1 MIFCE
6 NWFPSPDQVRGQA
19 FSGSCFG
26 AGQGRLVLRSNRGE
40 EFVQR
45 TLIPTLLFACVVLS
59 SGPCAADGALAIGLP
74 KDVAR
79 QGFSFGYSNNHPV
92 SDARDIALKGCRE
105 NKGGSAQSKA
115 ICTVIQT
122 YSNQCVAVA
131 MDPVAGTPGV
141 GWAVA
146 DDLRAAES
154 KALANCEATAG
165 PGRRAAC
172 KIDHSQC
179 DGAAK

>member
-1 MIFCE
+1 V
-6 NWFPSPDQVRGQA
+6 PD
-19 FSGSCFG
+19 
-26 AGQGRLVLRSNRGE
+26 RLTVNRGE

-45 TLIPTLLFACVVLS
+45 TSIATLLFACAVLS
-59 SGPCAADGALAIGLP
+59 SRPCAADGALAIGLP
-74 KDVAR
+74 KDVTR
-79 QGFSFGYSNNHPV
+79 QGFSFGYSNDHPA
-92 SDARDIALKGCRE
+92 SDARDIALKGCRD
-105 NKGGSAQSKA
+105 NKGGSAQA
-115 ICTVIQT
+115 QALCTVIQT

-131 MDPVAGTPGV
+131 MDPAAGTPGV

-146 DDLRAAES
+146 DNLRAAES

-165 PGRRAAC
+165 AGRRAAC